1 MKNKKMINKEKEK
14 RKQQKKINIIGRRTE
29 LKVSLRWSIKKE
41 MSKFQK
47 SENSKNKT
55 KKNEQ
60 ELKEISKHNIDQ
72 GLRQVMSEQQRKK
85 R

>member
-14 RKQQKKINIIGRRTE
+14 RKQQKKRNIIGRRTE